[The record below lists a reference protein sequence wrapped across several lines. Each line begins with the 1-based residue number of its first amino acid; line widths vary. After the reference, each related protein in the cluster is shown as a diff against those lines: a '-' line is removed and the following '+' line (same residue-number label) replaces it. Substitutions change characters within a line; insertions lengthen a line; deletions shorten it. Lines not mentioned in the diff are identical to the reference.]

1 MAELGTTTDP
11 KELVPGDAAA
21 LHAIADKLTTL
32 AGTFA
37 DVGAAL
43 GAVRMDNWTGNAS
56 DMFWEAYAAEKPS
69 WQLGSDAMTSVAST
83 LSAHADTVAWAQGQA
98 QEAIELYEQGR
109 QATLDATAANAA
121 KLTPEPVAAI
131 DPGQALRQQAQE
143 TLDRARE
150 QLKSAGAANA
160 SAIAGQGSHGVNA
173 PAWLSG
179 PATYVSKAGN
189 GTITASKKFDLNA
202 GREGRTKIS
211 SSYLDM
217 AKNGSERWKNMDKW
231 DWSTFRNDVLDTY
244 TKKGFDFA
252 ADKKNAQ
259 EAAKLRGEKY
269 RQAPPVSV
277 KIGSVGTGDKFMV
290 GPKVEGATQVGDVTM
305 AGSAEAKAG
314 AKANASLSAG
324 LDGVKGSAAA
334 SVGATAQAQGSLVS
348 GPAEL
353 NGKAEAF
360 VGAEAGANLSAGPTG
375 VTAGVDAFAGAR
387 VEGSV
392 SADVGGVGAG
402 LKGEAW
408 AGIGAEANVTFGMDE
423 AGKFRLGGEAGVG
436 LGVGA
441 KLGGE
446 IVLDPAELTKTA
458 TDVANTI
465 GSLFD

>member
-1 MAELGTTTDP
+1 MAELGSTTDP
-11 KELVPGDAAA
+11 KALVPGDAAA
-21 LHAIADKLTTL
+21 LNAIADTLTQR

-37 DVGAAL
+37 DVSAAL
-43 GAVRMDNWTGNAS
+43 GAVRMDSWTGNAS
-56 DMFWEAYAAEKPS
+56 SMFWDAYAAEKPS
-69 WQLGSDAMTSVAST
+69 WQLGSDAMTSVAGT

-98 QEAIELYEQGR
+98 QEAIELYEQGV
-109 QATLDATAANAA
+109 QATVAASEANAA
-121 KLTPEPVAAI
+121 KPNPEPGPLV

-150 QLKSAGAANA
+150 QLKSAGATNA
-160 SAIAGQGSHGVNA
+160 AAIAGQGGHGADA

-189 GTITASKKFDLNA
+189 GTITASTKFDLPF
-202 GREGRTKIS
+202 S

-231 DWSTFRNDVLDTY
+231 NWSTFRNDVLDTY

-252 ADKKNAQ
+252 ADKKNAE

-269 RQAPPVSV
+269 HKTPPVSV
-277 KIGSVGTGDKFMV
+277 KIASAGTGDKFMV
-290 GPKVEGATQVGDVTM
+290 GPKAEGATQVGDVTL

-314 AKANASLSAG
+314 AQANASLSAG
-324 LDGVKGSAAA
+324 LDGLKGSATA
-334 SVGATAQAQGSLVS
+334 SVGGTLQAQGSLVS

-353 NGKAEAF
+353 NGKVQAF
-360 VGAEAGANLSAGPTG
+360 AGAEAGANASIGPTG
-375 VTAGVDAFAGAR
+375 VNAGVNAFAGAR

-392 SADVGGVGAG
+392 SGDVGGVGAG

-408 AGIGAEANVTFGMDE
+408 AGIGAEANVTFGQDE
-423 AGKFRLGGEAGVG
+423 TGKWRIGGEAGVG

-446 IVLDPAELTKTA
+446 IVIDPAELTKTA

>member
-1 MAELGTTTDP
+1 MAELGSTTDP
-11 KELVPGDAAA
+11 KALVPGDAAA
-21 LHAIADKLTTL
+21 LNAIADTLTQR

-37 DVGAAL
+37 DVSAAL
-43 GAVRMDNWTGNAS
+43 GAVRIDSWTGNAS
-56 DMFWEAYAAEKPS
+56 SMFWDAYAAEKPS
-69 WQLGSDAMTSVAST
+69 WQLGSDAMTSVSST

-121 KLTPEPVAAI
+121 RTTPEPGPAI

-143 TLDRARE
+143 TLERARE

-160 SAIAGQGSHGVNA
+160 AAIAGQGGHGVNA

-189 GTITASKKFDLNA
+189 GTITASTKFDVNA
-202 GREGRTKIS
+202 HRDGRTPIS

-231 DWSTFRNDVLDTY
+231 DWSTFRNDALDTY

-252 ADKKNAQ
+252 ADKKTAQ

-269 RQAPPVSV
+269 HQAPPVTV
-277 KIGSVGTGDKFMV
+277 KIGSVGTEDKFMV
-290 GPKVEGATQVGDVTM
+290 GPEAKGATQVGDVTM
-305 AGSAEAKAG
+305 AGSAELKAG
-314 AKANASLSAG
+314 AQANASLSAG
-324 LDGVKGSAAA
+324 LDGFKGSATG
-334 SVGATAQAQGSLVS
+334 SVGVTGQAQGSLVS

-353 NGKAEAF
+353 NGKVEAF
-360 VGAEAGANLSAGPTG
+360 AGAEAGANASLGPTG
-375 VTAGVDAFAGAR
+375 VNAGVNAFAGAR
-387 VEGSV
+387 IEGSV
-392 SADVGGVGAG
+392 SGDIGGVGAG

-408 AGIGAEANVTFGMDE
+408 AGIGAEANVTVGMDE
-423 AGKFRLGGEAGVG
+423 AGKLRFGGEAGVG

-446 IVLDPAELTKTA
+446 IVIDPAELTKTA